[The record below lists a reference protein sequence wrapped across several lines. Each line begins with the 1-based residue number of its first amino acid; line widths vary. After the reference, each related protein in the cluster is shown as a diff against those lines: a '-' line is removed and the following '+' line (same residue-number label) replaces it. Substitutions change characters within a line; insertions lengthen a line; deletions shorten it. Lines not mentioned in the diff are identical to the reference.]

1 MTKAKKV
8 THIICKV
15 EKRPEVFLK
24 EENKGQYWR
33 MKSDQPSERS
43 DKDMGEGMESQAE
56 STHGKL
62 YFWLPWKL

>member
-1 MTKAKKV
+1 
-8 THIICKV
+8 
-15 EKRPEVFLK
+15 
-24 EENKGQYWR
+24 